1 MGDNAAGNKLTI
13 YGSCGAEGNL
23 KLEGDLQ
30 INGSLSASTLEANE
44 IKIEGSMT
52 ADETTAKYVYVG
64 EDSRVRGILK
74 ADTVEVDD
82 GGRVDHIIA
91 NKVKLGEDARIG
103 KLEANDIE
111 ADPSAKY
118 K

>member
-1 MGDNAAGNKLTI
+1 M
-13 YGSCGAEGNL
+13 
-23 KLEGDLQ
+23 
-30 INGSLSASTLEANE
+30 LEANE
-44 IKIEGSMT
+44 IKVEGGLV
-52 ADETTAKYVYVG
+52 AQETTAKSVYVG
-64 EDSRVRGILK
+64 ENSRVRGILK

-91 NKVKLGEDARIG
+91 NKVKLGEDTKIG
-103 KLEANDIE
+103 KLEASDID